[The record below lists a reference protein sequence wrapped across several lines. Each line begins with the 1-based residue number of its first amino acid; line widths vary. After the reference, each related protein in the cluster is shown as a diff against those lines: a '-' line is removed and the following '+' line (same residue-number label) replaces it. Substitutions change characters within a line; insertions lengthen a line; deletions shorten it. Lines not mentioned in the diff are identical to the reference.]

1 MHLVDIT
8 LFYPAQ
14 TGGAGTYLRAKARWL
29 RTHTHIRHSVIAP
42 ARRGIDD
49 PELIPLT
56 SVPVPWNRSFRWPV
70 SSALATRRLLRCAPD
85 LIEAGDP
92 YQFAW
97 SALEARRRL
106 GIQALAFY
114 HSDLPQLVGQR
125 LGRLA
130 RVAAE
135 RYVAR
140 LYRQFDLVLAP
151 SRCCVTTLQSLG
163 VRNVRLQPLGVDT
176 RIFSPARRDA
186 SLRGKLGL
194 APDARLLVYAGRF
207 TREKNLDALV
217 NAVDKLGEPYRLLL
231 IGAGKL
237 DTQSSRVIRLPFQS
251 DPERLAAWVAAC
263 DLFVHPG
270 EHETFGLVVLE
281 AMASG
286 VPVLGVARG
295 GVGELVDARSGLLVE
310 RGEADLLAAGIEHL
324 FSGDLATLGR
334 QAREQA
340 ERVHDWD
347 CVMPLLLRHY
357 QRLAG
362 IDRKVAFEPL
372 SQPP

>member
-14 TGGAGTYLRAKARWL
+14 TGGAGTYLRSKARWL
-29 RTHTHIRHSVIAP
+29 RAHTNIRHSVIAP
-42 ARRGIDD
+42 ARPGIDD

-151 SRCCVTTLQSLG
+151 SRCCVASLQSLG

-194 APDARLLVYAGRF
+194 PPDARLLVYAGRF

-217 NAVDKLGEPYRLLL
+217 NAVEKLGEPYRLLL

-237 DTQSSRVIRLPFQS
+237 DAESSRLIRLPFQP
-251 DPERLAAWVAAC
+251 DPERLAAWIAAC

-281 AMASG
+281 AMACG
-286 VPVLGVARG
+286 VPVLGIARG

-310 RGEADLLAAGIEHL
+310 RGDADLLAAGIEHL
-324 FSGDLATLGR
+324 FSGDLSLLGR
-334 QAREQA
+334 QARAQA
-340 ERVHDWD
+340 EQVHDWD

-362 IDRKVAFEPL
+362 IDRQVAFEPL